1 MCQQKQKLKSID
13 IYKCKAEKDTTT
25 LLYKY
30 KNLRI
35 TRDMWVLVA
44 SLGFSYHHVMAA
56 TNRCRPGKLVLATV
70 NPENERTKNA
80 IAEIRRYAAVANAA
94 VEVKTLNPED
104 FWRCVGDALDLF
116 AEKHHY
122 YLDVGGGVRAL
133 GLCLCTAAML
143 AVAHL
148 GADLIAVYTMAE
160 HTEKIV
166 EADLRPL
173 LYANKLMDARAK
185 TRRDTLRN
193 LQKGAVE
200 PTPTAKRILVEFEN
214 TASPQTANPPPPPT
228 PS

>member
-1 MCQQKQKLKSID
+1 VQTRQNRARHGEPRKR
-13 IYKCKAEKDTTT
+13 
-25 LLYKY
+25 
-30 KNLRI
+30 KN
-35 TRDMWVLVA
+35 
-44 SLGFSYHHVMAA
+44 
-56 TNRCRPGKLVLATV
+56 
-70 NPENERTKNA
+70 KNA
-80 IAEIRRYAAVANAA
+80 IAEIQRYAAVTNTAI
-94 VEVKTLNPED
+94 EVKTLNPED

-133 GLCLCTAAML
+133 ALCLYTAAML

-160 HTEKIV
+160 HTEKV

-173 LYANKLMDARAK
+173 LYAGKLMDARAK

-200 PTPTAKRILVEFEN
+200 LTPTAKRILEEFEKHGV
-214 TASPQTANPPPPPT
+214 AADGKPT
-228 PS
+228 SAAYALLKLLQYRPA

>member
-1 MCQQKQKLKSID
+1 VQTRQNCARHGEPRKR
-13 IYKCKAEKDTTT
+13 
-25 LLYKY
+25 
-30 KNLRI
+30 KN
-35 TRDMWVLVA
+35 
-44 SLGFSYHHVMAA
+44 
-56 TNRCRPGKLVLATV
+56 
-70 NPENERTKNA
+70 KNA
-80 IAEIRRYAAVANAA
+80 IAEIKRYAAVANAA

-133 GLCLCTAAML
+133 CLYTAATL

-173 LYANKLMDARAK
+173 LYAGSSWTPEPKLDA
-185 TRRDTLRN
+185 
-193 LQKGAVE
+193 
-200 PTPTAKRILVEFEN
+200 TP
-214 TASPQTANPPPPPT
+214 
-228 PS
+228 

>member
-1 MCQQKQKLKSID
+1 M
-13 IYKCKAEKDTTT
+13 
-25 LLYKY
+25 
-30 KNLRI
+30 R
-35 TRDMWVLVA
+35 VLVA

-56 TNRCRPGKLVLATV
+56 ANRCRPGKMALATV

-80 IAEIRRYAAVANAA
+80 MAEIKRYAAVTNAA

-133 GLCLCTAAML
+133 GLCLYTAAML

-173 LYANKLMDARAK
+173 LYAGKLMDARAK

-200 PTPTAKRILVEFEN
+200 PTPTA
-214 TASPQTANPPPPPT
+214 
-228 PS
+228 

>member
-1 MCQQKQKLKSID
+1 MP
-13 IYKCKAEKDTTT
+13 
-25 LLYKY
+25 LYKY
-30 KNLRI
+30 KIEKDKRHL
-35 TRDMWVLVA
+35 VLVA
-44 SLGFSYHHVMAA
+44 SLGFSYHHATAA
-56 TNRCRPGKLVLATV
+56 ANRCRPGKMALATV
-70 NPENERTKNA
+70 NPENERTKYA
-80 IAEIRRYAAVANAA
+80 IAEIQRYAAVANAA

-133 GLCLCTAAML
+133 CLYTAATL

-173 LYANKLMDARAK
+173 LYAGKLMDARAK

-200 PTPTAKRILVEFEN
+200 PTPTAKSE
-214 TASPQTANPPPPPT
+214 TQ
-228 PS
+228 

>member
-1 MCQQKQKLKSID
+1 
-13 IYKCKAEKDTTT
+13 
-25 LLYKY
+25 
-30 KNLRI
+30 
-35 TRDMWVLVA
+35 
-44 SLGFSYHHVMAA
+44 MA
-56 TNRCRPGKLVLATV
+56 LATV
-70 NPENERTKNA
+70 DPENERTKNA
-80 IAEIRRYAAVANAA
+80 IAEIQRYAAVANAA
-94 VEVKTLNPED
+94 VEVKTLDPED

-133 GLCLCTAAML
+133 GLCLYTAAML

-200 PTPTAKRILVEFEN
+200 PTPTAKRILEEFEKHGVV
-214 TASPQTANPPPPPT
+214 ADGKPT
-228 PS
+228 SAAYALLKLLQYRQA

>member
-1 MCQQKQKLKSID
+1 M
-13 IYKCKAEKDTTT
+13 TP
-25 LLYKY
+25 LYKY

-35 TRDMWVLVA
+35 TRDMRVLVA

-56 TNRCRPGKLVLATV
+56 ANRCRPGKIALATV

-80 IAEIRRYAAVANAA
+80 IAEIQRYAAVTNTAI
-94 VEVKTLNPED
+94 EVKTLNPED

-133 GLCLCTAAML
+133 GLCLYTAAML

-200 PTPTAKRILVEFEN
+200 PTPTAKRILEEFEKHGIA
-214 TASPQTANPPPPPT
+214 TDGKPT
-228 PS
+228 SAAYALLKLLQYRQA

>member
-1 MCQQKQKLKSID
+1 M
-13 IYKCKAEKDTTT
+13 
-25 LLYKY
+25 
-30 KNLRI
+30 R
-35 TRDMWVLVA
+35 VLVA
-44 SLGFSYHHVMAA
+44 SLGFAYHHVMAA
-56 TNRCRPGKLVLATV
+56 ANRPGKMALATV

-80 IAEIRRYAAVANAA
+80 IAEIQRYTA
-94 VEVKTLNPED
+94 VEVKTLDPED

-133 GLCLCTAAML
+133 ALCLYTAATL

-160 HTEKIV
+160 HTEKV

-173 LYANKLMDARAK
+173 LYAGKLMDARAK
-185 TRRDTLRN
+185 TRRGTLRN

-200 PTPTAKRILVEFEN
+200 PTPTVKRISRGIRKTRRRRRRQTHLRRLRPPKATTIPPSLIAKN
-214 TASPQTANPPPPPT
+214 GASCLLFSRLSFRGAPKNGASILPN
-228 PS
+228 SV

>member
-1 MCQQKQKLKSID
+1 
-13 IYKCKAEKDTTT
+13 
-25 LLYKY
+25 
-30 KNLRI
+30 
-35 TRDMWVLVA
+35 
-44 SLGFSYHHVMAA
+44 
-56 TNRCRPGKLVLATV
+56 
-70 NPENERTKNA
+70 
-80 IAEIRRYAAVANAA
+80 
-94 VEVKTLNPED
+94 VKTLNPED

-133 GLCLCTAAML
+133 GLCLYTAAML

-173 LYANKLMDARAK
+173 LYAGKLMDARAK
-185 TRRDTLRN
+185 TRRDTLKN

-200 PTPTAKRILVEFEN
+200 PTPTVKRILEEFEKHGIA
-214 TASPQTANPPPPPT
+214 TDGKPT
-228 PS
+228 SAAYALLKLLQNRQA

>member
-1 MCQQKQKLKSID
+1 M
-13 IYKCKAEKDTTT
+13 
-25 LLYKY
+25 
-30 KNLRI
+30 R
-35 TRDMWVLVA
+35 VLVT
-44 SLGFSYHHVMAA
+44 SLGSSYHHATAA
-56 TNRCRPGKLVLATV
+56 TNTPGKMALATV

-80 IAEIRRYAAVANAA
+80 IAEIQRYAAVANAA

-133 GLCLCTAAML
+133 GLYTAAML

-148 GADLIAVYTMAE
+148 GDDLIAVYTTAE

-173 LYANKLMDARAK
+173 LYAGKLMDARAK
-185 TRRDTLRN
+185 T
-193 LQKGAVE
+193 
-200 PTPTAKRILVEFEN
+200 
-214 TASPQTANPPPPPT
+214 
-228 PS
+228 